1 MNSRFRLFTC
11 ALAFS
16 VLLPIAASARAVSEI
31 VIPSAPTVTR
41 ANFLSWSFEVLDLS
55 KGDGSCTLPYARF
68 PRGLKATLCAAQLNG
83 ALQVFGSGTQYPL
96 SRPITR
102 GEALVVLTALLNTQE
117 ESDVSSF
124 KDVKTDLQK
133 QAVANALAL
142 KWMVPV
148 RANLFGTAQR
158 LTGSEAVA
166 LLTAVKGGHSVE
178 RQTITIHVSPE
189 NTGVLPRQDLFNAVW
204 QIINRD
210 YVKSDKIDADE
221 AAYKAIE
228 AMVNALGDPYSN
240 FFRPTTASDFQS
252 QIKGEIS
259 GIGAQIESKSGA
271 IIIVAPLPGS
281 PAERAG
287 LMTGDQIVEASGAV
301 LMGMSLDKAV
311 SFIRGPR
318 GTYVDLLIRR
328 SGSSDMKLRVKRDLI
343 SLPEIQVKWQGDI
356 AVVQLSQFGE
366 TTEKQIRSI
375 FADVV
380 QKNPRGIVLDLRNN
394 GGGLLTAADT
404 VVSNFLPRGSLV
416 AKVQSRSETTQE
428 KTQDDPTVPSGLKT
442 VVLVNK
448 GSASASEIVA
458 GALQDNGRAT
468 IVGTQ
473 SFGKGTVQEV
483 ISFKTG
489 EGLKLTIAQWLT
501 PLGRPLDGIGVKPDI
516 IVEKTTARDEQMEKA
531 LDILR

>member
-1 MNSRFRLFTC
+1 MLLRPRLFGCILT
-11 ALAFS
+11 FS
-16 VLLPIAASARAVSEI
+16 LLLPGFAAARAVSEI
-31 VIPSAPTVTR
+31 VIPSAPTVSR

-55 KGDGSCTLPYARF
+55 KGDGNCTLPYARF
-68 PRGLKATLCAAQLNG
+68 PRGLKATLCAAQRSG

-96 SRPITR
+96 SKAITR
-102 GEALVVLTALLNTQE
+102 GEALIVLTALLNTE
-117 ESDVSSF
+117 EEADVSLF

-133 QAVANALAL
+133 RAVANAVVL
-142 KWMVPV
+142 KWMIPD
-148 RANLFGTAQR
+148 RSNLFGVAR
-158 LTGSEAVA
+158 LLTGGEAVA
-166 LLTAVKGGHSVE
+166 LLTAVQSGNTAE
-178 RQTITIHVSPE
+178 RQTITVHVSPA
-189 NTGVLPRQDLFNAVW
+189 NAGMLPRQDLFNAVW

-210 YVKSDKIDADE
+210 YLKSDKINADE

-228 AMVNALGDPYSN
+228 ALVNALGDPYSN
-240 FFRPTTASDFQS
+240 FFPPTTASDFQS

-271 IIIVAPLPGS
+271 IIVVAPLPGS

-301 LMGMSLDKAV
+301 LTGMSLDKAV

-328 SGSSDMKLRVKRDLI
+328 SGSSDLKLRVKRDLI
-343 SLPEIQVKWQGDI
+343 SIPEIQVKWQGDI

-366 TTEKQIRSI
+366 TTEKQIRSV
-375 FADVV
+375 FADIV

-394 GGGLLTAADT
+394 GGGLLTAVDT

-416 AKVQSRSETTQE
+416 AKVQSRAETTQE
-428 KTQDDPTVPSGLKT
+428 KTQDDPTVPLGVKT
-442 VVLVNK
+442 VVLINK

-458 GALQDNGRAT
+458 GALQDAGRAT

-516 IVEKTTARDEQMEKA
+516 VIEKTTARDEQMEKA
-531 LDILR
+531 LDLLR